1 MHLILTI
8 EQGDAGLAQPSVRF
22 GAKGGTVGRGA
33 GRDLKLP
40 DPDCYISSL
49 HVAIDFEDGRFVVTD
64 KSTNGTFYNAPDRL
78 IGRDRTTPLASG
90 DRLFI
95 GDYVLVAEVR
105 DEQAHEQAPSVPPAS
120 DSGRV
125 EGKADASP
133 PSAPD
138 IDAEPFSLPWDGD
151 EDPSAGLDVPDES
164 EVAGEDDDS
173 ESQSPPNLSPE
184 REFFAAPGSRR
195 GDSQLIPEDWDKFL
209 TGFFET
215 PASEP
220 PASEPPASDAQ
231 ASDAQTSDAQT
242 SDAQAPRPP
251 RPEPKDRSAG
261 GEAIDAGSSV
271 ADTGPAQSA
280 EADGRKPVDEPP
292 RRGVTP
298 AKDRRQTLNPDAL
311 HEALETVTGGL
322 MALLHSRSEIKN
334 EFRIEQT
341 RFIRTENN
349 PLKFSPSAEE
359 AMRRVFGTSDE
370 PGFVTGSQAYREA
383 IDDLQAHQFAL
394 MSAVQEAIESAIR
407 QFNPVQLEE
416 RLKKISP
423 LSARTPGL
431 KAARCWG
438 LFTSHYDEVAAALRD
453 DARKVFLQAFA
464 DAYERAVRDISAS
477 RADN

>member
-1 MHLILTI
+1 MHLILNI
-8 EQGDAGLAQPSVRF
+8 EQGDAESAQPSVRF
-22 GAKGGTVGRGA
+22 GAEGGTIGRGS
-33 GRDLKLP
+33 GSDLKLP

-49 HVAIDFEDGRFVVTD
+49 HAAIDFQDGQFVITD

-78 IGRDRTTPLASG
+78 IGRDRMTPLASG

-95 GDYVLVAEVR
+95 GDYVLVAAIREEAEDEEVR
-105 DEQAHEQAPSVPPAS
+105 PGRPA
-120 DSGRV
+120 DSGSV
-125 EGKADASP
+125 EESADASQ

-138 IDAEPFSLPWDGD
+138 IDAQPFSLPWEHD
-151 EDPSAGLDVPDES
+151 EASSAGLDAPYEPEDNR
-164 EVAGEDDDS
+164 EDDDS
-173 ESQSPPNLSPE
+173 ENQSSPNLSPE
-184 REFFAAPGSRR
+184 REFFAAPGASR
-195 GDSQLIPEDWDKFL
+195 GDNQLIPEDWDKFL

-215 PASEP
+215 PASQP
-220 PASEPPASDAQ
+220 PEQPPSQ
-231 ASDAQTSDAQT
+231 
-242 SDAQAPRPP
+242 
-251 RPEPKDRSAG
+251 PEPQHQAAG
-261 GEAIDAGSSV
+261 RAAT
-271 ADTGPAQSA
+271 DTGPPAADPGPLPSA
-280 EADGRKPVDEPP
+280 NAGGREPIDES
-292 RRGVTP
+292 RRRRATP
-298 AKDRRQTLNPDAL
+298 SKDRRRAPDPDAL
-311 HEALETVTGGL
+311 QEALETVTGGL

-349 PLKFSPSAEE
+349 PLKFSPSVEE
-359 AMRRVFGTSDE
+359 AMRRVFETGDE
-370 PGFVTGSQAYREA
+370 SGFVTGSQAYREA

-407 QFNPVQLEE
+407 QFNPVHLED

-464 DAYERAVRDISAS
+464 DAYERAVRDIAAS
-477 RADN
+477 RGDSKD